1 MKFTVN
7 KDAFEKAIVPVSI
20 IAQSKS
26 AESALSGIY
35 MRAENNQI
43 LLYCYDVEKGIKT
56 SVDADVVS
64 EGCIVADPQIVPI
77 IHSMPEGDVEFSCDD
92 KFVITLTCGDATF
105 QIMGRDGST
114 YPDMPEIQG
123 HTAFAITKKQFKNL
137 INKTFFSIS
146 KDDSNPLLKGALFEI
161 KDNTLTVTA
170 IDGFRFAV
178 RKEKSAVDCPDVSL
192 SFILPGKAEQN
203 LLRIMDDS
211 DSEIAFEL
219 GNKHIIVHMDNL
231 YIMIRLIDGEFP
243 RYERYVPEYLLKA
256 EVDRDALILC
266 LERVAIVNE
275 KMHSS
280 AKLHFANDTLRI
292 SCETESGKVNDLIPV
307 HMDGEECEVLVNQNF
322 LIDALRACDN
332 QKVLLRVAEGN
343 RGMVIKATDEEEEKN
358 TDSYYIYLVMPIRGR

>member
-35 MRAENNQI
+35 MRAENNQS

-64 EGCIVADPQIVPI
+64 EGCIIADPQIVPI

-92 KFVITLTCGDATF
+92 KSVITLTCGDATF

-358 TDSYYIYLVMPIRGR
+358 ADSYYIYLVMPIRGR